1 MEEKNQID
9 SPAAE
14 TACAAE
20 QQEIAKLKQQY
31 AYLQADFDNYKKRVD
46 AQRAQ
51 WSQAAQIEVIT
62 PLIDIIDD
70 FDRAQQAHLV
80 HDISNPAFEI
90 IYKAF
95 KKVLA
100 RFNVTEITENSVFD
114 PNLHEA
120 IMQTPL
126 VEGAQSGAI
135 AQVLQK
141 GYRMGTVIL
150 RPAKVAVYE

>member
-1 MEEKNQID
+1 MEENNNLNQ
-9 SPAAE
+9 E
-14 TACAAE
+14 TVVRDNDELVRCR
-20 QQEIAKLKQQY
+20 QQY
-31 AYLQADFDNYKKRVD
+31 AYLQADFDNYRKRME
-46 AQRAQ
+46 AQRGQ
-51 WSQAAQIEVIT
+51 WSQAAQADVLT
-62 PLIDIIDD
+62 QLIDIVDD
-70 FDRAQQAHLV
+70 FDRAQ
-80 HDISNPAFEI
+80 HDISNPAFEL

-95 KKVLA
+95 KKVLS
-100 RFNVTEITENSVFD
+100 RFNVTEITENTQFD

-126 VEGAQSGAI
+126 VEGAVSGAI